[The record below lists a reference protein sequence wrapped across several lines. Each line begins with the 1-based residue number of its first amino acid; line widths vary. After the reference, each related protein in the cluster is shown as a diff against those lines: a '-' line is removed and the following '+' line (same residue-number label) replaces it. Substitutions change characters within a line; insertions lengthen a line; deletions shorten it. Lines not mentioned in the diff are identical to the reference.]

1 MHWTGKH
8 LPRYS
13 ASQPP
18 RQPQRVPTSNRI
30 VVLLSAAA
38 VLAAMTGIS
47 QAVADT
53 SSAHPASAAAAV
65 SSAGPAAPN
74 TPSTPAAST
83 PTANA
88 APSGVPSAQPST
100 PAPIARAVVLPGAT
114 EAGKM
119 PVTID
124 NSPIPA
130 LAVLAY
136 KKAATK
142 APCTIGWYLLAGI
155 GKIESNHG
163 RFGGARFTTTGDVVP
178 AIQGPPTYL
187 AGARAQGP
195 MQFMPTTWVSWG
207 ADGNSDGTAD
217 PQNEFD
223 ATRSAADYLCADAA
237 DLTVAA
243 NARRAVFSYNHLD
256 SYVTDVMAY
265 ATAYRTHTSV
275 VTLVPITA
283 PKPTPKPTATT
294 TKPGPPTSPTK
305 AKPKPPVKPKPTP
318 AKPTASTK
326 PKPTAS
332 TTEPTPAKPSA
343 PFPTPTSPAP
353 AKPTPTCPSLKPTGA
368 TQTTPAPARPTQTT
382 PAPARPAPTCPSS
395 STSSSTAPTAP
406 PSSPTQQVS
415 MPQTSG
421 ASNR

>member
-53 SSAHPASAAAAV
+53 STAHPASAAAAV

-83 PTANA
+83 PTATADA

-119 PVTID
+119 PVTMG

-130 LAVLAY
+130 LAVVAY

-163 RFGGARFTTTGDVVP
+163 RFGGAGFTTTGDVVP

-195 MQFMPTTWVSWG
+195 MQFMPTTWVNWG

-283 PKPTPKPTATT
+283 PKPTPKP
-294 TKPGPPTSPTK
+294 
-305 AKPKPPVKPKPTP
+305 PVKPKPTP

-332 TTEPTPAKPSA
+332 TTEPTPAKPST
-343 PFPTPTSPAP
+343 PFPIATSPAP
-353 AKPTPTCPSLKPTGA
+353 AKPTPTCPSPKPTGA
-368 TQTTPAPARPTQTT
+368 TQTTPAPARPTPTT
-382 PAPARPAPTCPSS
+382 PAPARPTPTCPSS
-395 STSSSTAPTAP
+395 STAPTAT
-406 PSSPTQQVS
+406 PSSPTQRSS

>member
-13 ASQPP
+13 TTQPP

-53 SSAHPASAAAAV
+53 STAHPAGAAAAV

-74 TPSTPAAST
+74 TPSTPAASP

-130 LAVLAY
+130 LAVVAY
-136 KKAATK
+136 KKAAAK

-163 RFGGARFTTTGDVVP
+163 RFGGAGFTTTGDVVP

-256 SYVTDVMAY
+256 SYVIDVMAY

-283 PKPTPKPTATT
+283 PKPTPKP
-294 TKPGPPTSPTK
+294 
-305 AKPKPPVKPKPTP
+305 PVKPTPTP

-332 TTEPTPAKPSA
+332 TTEPTPAKPST
-343 PFPTPTSPAP
+343 PFPTATSPAP
-353 AKPTPTCPSLKPTGA
+353 AKPTPTCPSPKPTGA
-368 TQTTPAPARPTQTT
+368 TQTTPAPARPT
-382 PAPARPAPTCPSS
+382 PTCPSS
-395 STSSSTAPTAP
+395 STSSSTAATAT